1 MALFSF
7 TSVNKN
13 QQNKVVANLSKAIFL
28 DRDGVIN
35 RPLIKNGKGYAP
47 RLLKDFKIY
56 SSVKKD
62 IKKLK
67 KNGYKIFVITNQ
79 PDVNNKLIK
88 KKTLKAMHK
97 ILKKKLCV
105 DKILYCPHD
114 KKENCKC
121 RKPKTELI
129 KNAIKGKKIYLKK
142 SYMIGDRASDI
153 EAGYRAGCKTIF
165 INKNY
170 LELKPK
176 KQDKTVKTLNAAVN
190 YILKVN

>member
-1 MALFSF
+1 
-7 TSVNKN
+7 
-13 QQNKVVANLSKAIFL
+13 VVTNLSKVIFL

-35 RPLIKNGKGYAP
+35 KPWIKNGKGYAP
-47 RLLKDFKIY
+47 RFLKDFKIY
-56 SSVKKD
+56 SSVKSD

-67 KNGYKIFVITNQ
+67 ENGYKVFVITNQ

-88 KKTLKAMHK
+88 KKTLNAMHK
-97 ILKKKLCV
+97 ILKKKVLV

-121 RKPKTELI
+121 RKPKTGLI
-129 KNAIKGKKIYLKK
+129 KNAIKGKKIYLKE

-153 EAGYRAGCKTIF
+153 EAGIKAGCKTIF

-170 LELKPK
+170 SESKPK
-176 KQDKTVKTLNAAVN
+176 KQDKTVKSLNAAVN
-190 YILKVN
+190 YILKIN

>member
-1 MALFSF
+1 
-7 TSVNKN
+7 
-13 QQNKVVANLSKAIFL
+13 VVTDLSKVIFL

-35 RPLIKNGKGYAP
+35 KPWIKNGKGYAP
-47 RLLKDFKIY
+47 RFLKDFKIY
-56 SSVKKD
+56 SSVKSD

-67 KNGYKIFVITNQ
+67 ENGYKVFVITNQ

-88 KKTLKAMHK
+88 KKTLNAMHK
-97 ILKKKLCV
+97 ILKKKVLV

-121 RKPKTELI
+121 RKPKTGLI

-153 EAGYRAGCKTIF
+153 EAGIKAGCKTIF

-170 LELKPK
+170 SESKPK
-176 KQDKTVKTLNAAVN
+176 KQDKTVKSLNAAVN
-190 YILKVN
+190 YILKIN

>member
-1 MALFSF
+1 
-7 TSVNKN
+7 
-13 QQNKVVANLSKAIFL
+13 VVTNLSKVIFL

-35 RPLIKNGKGYAP
+35 KPQIKNGKGYAP
-47 RLLKDFKIY
+47 RFLKDFKIY
-56 SSVKKD
+56 SSVKND

-67 KNGYKIFVITNQ
+67 ENGYKIFVITNQ

-88 KKTLKAMHK
+88 KKTLNAMHK
-97 ILKKKLCV
+97 ILKKKVSV

-121 RKPKTELI
+121 RKPKIGLI
-129 KNAIKGKKIYLKK
+129 KNAIKGKKIYLKE

-153 EAGYRAGCKTIF
+153 EAGYKAGCKTIF

-170 LELKPK
+170 SELKPK
-176 KQDKTVKTLNAAVN
+176 KQDKTVKSLNAAVN
-190 YILKVN
+190 YILRVN